1 MLYGIGNVSIGTN
14 GLSASSLLGQ
24 NLAFPQCVAGVAFN
38 AESNSV
44 MAKCFRNGTLQ
55 KVASRINSEDYK
67 VSLTYEYLDWP
78 TLQLLYGERALS
90 GAAYVPTTQ
99 TVIGAGGT
107 FTETGIT
114 VLNANV
120 GSFRLYNATTE
131 TFMTL
136 AAGAPGAEEYTIT
149 TVGVVTHNSAQN
161 GQTLVYRFDKR
172 YTEIESIGAGN
183 VGDSYD
189 SLTNLNLTAVLS
201 SSVYPEGLVLVVDR
215 LERTNTPSLE
225 LSGDKA
231 TISIEYDLVALPG
244 RRKPFSMYK
253 LTGAVAA

>member
-120 GSFRLYNATTE
+120 GSFRLY
-131 TFMTL
+131 
-136 AAGAPGAEEYTIT
+136 APGAEEYTIT